1 MKSFVSDQNT
11 LSGSYRK
18 LCITSQMKILN
29 IWKQKLLTADFQ
41 PLAMINTLFLFSEA
55 NLFHFSWLISCS
67 GGFYTP
73 LAVHHILARLHEI
86 QFAEQLPRQ

>member
-1 MKSFVSDQNT
+1 MKSF
-11 LSGSYRK
+11 
-18 LCITSQMKILN
+18 N

-41 PLAMINTLFLFSEA
+41 PLAMINTFDLFLFPEP
-55 NLFHFSWLISCS
+55 NLFHFSWLISGS